1 VDSNN
6 ENIKTGDM
14 DQTPSEIFHAQFTE
28 KLQEFLE
35 TSPNS
40 LILIVPSVRD
50 VISNHC
56 VYPQSPLD
64 APYLS
69 VEPVSRPDKYLAWV
83 HFGSSILIQ
92 RIKFLPNPCR
102 FSLNDV
108 SFAVTSV
115 DVLFHLRKEQLVMRA
130 EEAESLEIDGQL
142 PATDTMASLSRL
154 VLQQRWSVYSLFFP
168 DVGLHLPR

>member
-1 VDSNN
+1 MDSNN
-6 ENIKTGDM
+6 EKVKTGDM

-28 KLQEFLE
+28 KLHEFLE

-40 LILIVPSVRD
+40 LILLVPSVRD

-56 VYPQSPLD
+56 VYPQSPLEVSD
-64 APYLS
+64 LS
-69 VEPVSRPDKYLAWV
+69 VDPVSRPDKYLAWV
-83 HFGSSILIQ
+83 HFGSYILIQ
-92 RIKFLPNPCR
+92 RIKLLPNPCR

-130 EEAESLEIDGQL
+130 EEVESLDVDGQL

-154 VLQQRWSVYSLFFP
+154 VLQQRWSVYSLAYP
-168 DVGLHLPR
+168 TLAYI